1 MVMTLL
7 YVNLLQQAT
16 LALIYAAVL
25 IMLTIGLN
33 MVYSVL
39 KFSNFAHAEYVT
51 LGMFM
56 SWWSLQIL
64 TNALPDDNSNFINN
78 LLVQAMFAFL
88 VVGLFGVLGEILV
101 YNRLRF
107 MRASPRSFT
116 VASIGIGLIARN
128 FLAMVFGALP
138 QPNKSICSDCT
149 SLSSLPGWIPKIL
162 REDRYIIKLIPRA
175 ILNFIGVKP
184 QDIYITGFEL
194 YIILVSIIMVFTV
207 DFIFRHTK
215 FGIAMRA
222 TSDSLELAQVSGVN
236 TKRVIFYTWF
246 LAAGLTGFGAAFVR
260 ANQPRFGSYDGY
272 YMLLPIFAVVI
283 LGGVGSFRGGIIAAF
298 ILAYARQFTV
308 ILFTEFQWTGT
319 GKRGYLSDL
328 FKFPLEKLLEEWLGF
343 TITFT
348 PAYADG
354 IGFIILIIVL
364 LIRPQGI
371 FGSVEATRA
380 RV

>member
-1 MVMTLL
+1 MTLL
-7 YVNLLQQAT
+7 NVNLLQHMT
-16 LALIYAAVL
+16 LALTYAAML

-64 TNALPDDNSNFINN
+64 THALPSDNSHFINN
-78 LLVQAMFAFL
+78 LLLQAMFAFV
-88 VVGLFGVLGEILV
+88 VVGLFGILGEILV

-107 MRASPRSFT
+107 IRASPRSFT
-116 VASIGIGLIARN
+116 VASIGIGLIVRN
-128 FLAMVFGALP
+128 FLAMVFGNLP
-138 QPNKSICSDCT
+138 APNKSLCPDCT
-149 SLSSLPGWIPKIL
+149 SLSSLPGWLPKVL
-162 REDRYIIKLIPRA
+162 RKDIYQIKIVPREIADLIGFE
-175 ILNFIGVKP
+175 LIG
-184 QDIYITGFEL
+184 QDIFITGFEL
-194 YIILVSIIMVFTV
+194 YIILMSIIMVFTV
-207 DFIFRHTK
+207 DFIFKHTK

-222 TSDSLELAQVSGVN
+222 SSDSLELAQVSGVN

-272 YMLLPIFAVVI
+272 YLLLPIFAVVI
-283 LGGVGSFRGGIIAAF
+283 LGGVGSFRGGIAAAF
-298 ILAYARQFTV
+298 ILAYIRQFTV
-308 ILFTEFQWTGT
+308 ILFTEFQWTGDQ
-319 GKRGYLSDL
+319 GYITDL
-328 FKFPLEKLLEEWLGF
+328 FKFPLESLLEDWLGF
-343 TITFT
+343 TITFS

-371 FGSVEATRA
+371 FGTVEAARA